1 MNDSVQKL
9 VLVVKGVDSG
19 ETLERWVF
27 NCETTKTNDKTDIK
41 STKPEK
47 DIMQEVQAIMRQIT
61 ASVTF
66 LPLLNEPCCFDLL
79 VYADQEA
86 AVPVTWED
94 SDPCF
99 IANSED
105 VRLRS
110 FTTQV
115 YIFYYQLWLL
125 FNGILSVKYTSI
137 TSQNKQY
144 CMRCY
149 KLFTFD

>member
-1 MNDSVQKL
+1 M
-9 VLVVKGVDSG
+9 KGVDSA

-27 NCETTKTNDKTDIK
+27 DCETTKTNDKTDIK

-47 DIMQEVQAIMRQIT
+47 EIMNEIQAIMRQIT

-66 LPLLNEPCCFDLL
+66 LPLLNEPCSFDLL

-86 AVPVTWED
+86 SVPVTWED

-99 IANSED
+99 ITNSEE

-115 YIFYYQLWLL
+115 QHPLM
-125 FNGILSVKYTSI
+125 KSI
-137 TSQNKQY
+137 
-144 CMRCY
+144 
-149 KLFTFD
+149 